1 MKKLV
6 KLTLSFTYYSYI
18 CGILLTIT
26 IPMKKIILCVLA
38 VAASLAVMVSCKGKS
53 AAGAAEQKDSTYTTV
68 THPEWS
74 RDAVIYEVNVRQFTD
89 SGTITAFDKE
99 LPRLK
104 ELGVDILWFMPIYP
118 ISEKNRKGEL
128 GSYYAVKDYKAFNPE
143 FGTLDQFKATVAKAH
158 ELGMKVILDWVPNHS
173 GCDNAW
179 VEEHPDWYAKDS
191 LGNMYGPYDWTDVYK
206 FDYSNPEMRAA
217 MVDAFKFWLT
227 EVGVDGFR
235 CDVAMEVPVDFWD
248 ETRPQLQAVK
258 PELFMLAEASVPAL
272 QKNGFDM
279 GYNWPMKDLFSEI
292 AATSGQYTFKNEK
305 GEVRTFPA
313 RRAAD
318 IDSLLAQQTAAY
330 PRDTYLMNM
339 ITNHDLNSWEGTEF
353 ERLGNLTD
361 AFAVLSYTLPGMP
374 LIYTGQE
381 TGMNRA
387 LEFFVKDKAPE
398 WEPRNEYFEFY
409 KNLNALKHTQEALRA
424 GEQGGE
430 MVRYIT
436 ESPDV
441 YVFSRSKNDSHV
453 TVMVNLGAEEQAVT
467 FTDATPAVDETVV
480 DYFTGETAT
489 IPASLKPGEYRVF
502 VKK

>member
-1 MKKLV
+1 MKK
-6 KLTLSFTYYSYI
+6 FFF
-18 CGILLTIT
+18 G
-26 IPMKKIILCVLA
+26 MLA
-38 VAASLAVMVSCKGKS
+38 VAAVAVLMVACSSSKGGDT
-53 AAGAAEQKDSTYTTV
+53 AAADRDSTYTTV
-68 THPEWS
+68 THPDWS
-74 RDAVIYEVNVRQFTD
+74 RNAVIYEVNVRQFTD
-89 SGTITAFDKE
+89 SGTITAFDE
-99 LPRLK
+99 QLPRLK
-104 ELGVDILWFMPIYP
+104 DLGVDILWFMPIYP

-143 FGTLDQFKATVAKAH
+143 FGTLDQFKETVRKAH
-158 ELGMKVILDWVPNHS
+158 DLGMKVILDWVPNHS

-179 VEEHPDWYAKDS
+179 VTEHPDWYARNEK
-191 LGNMYGPYDWTDVYK
+191 GEMFGPYDWTDVYK

-258 PELFMLAEASVPAL
+258 PDLFMLAEASVPAL

-292 AATSGQYTFKNEK
+292 AATSGQYSFKNEK
-305 GEVRTFPA
+305 GEMRTFPA
-313 RRAAD
+313 RHAAD
-318 IDSLLAQQTAAY
+318 IDSLLASQAAEY

-339 ITNHDLNSWEGTEF
+339 VTNHDLNSWEGTEF
-353 ERLGNLTD
+353 DRLGNLTD

-381 TGMNRA
+381 TGLNRA

-409 KNLNALKHTQEALRA
+409 KKLNDLKHTQEALTA

-430 MVRYIT
+430 MVRYAT
-436 ESPDV
+436 ASPDL
-441 YVFSRSKNDSHV
+441 YVFSRSKDDSTV
-453 TVMVNLGAEEQAVT
+453 TVLVNLGAEEQPLT
-467 FTDATPAVDETVV
+467 FTASSPELTAETV
-480 DYFTGETAT
+480 DFFTGE
-489 IPASLKPGEYRVF
+489 PAALPTSMKPGEYKVF
-502 VKK
+502 VRK